1 MVLQSL
7 QRLRGVSKRLA
18 RQRHIRDAWAA
29 PGSDHPT
36 RPPFNKMSSQ
46 ENNEIR
52 EAERELERLINNP
65 LKHFMDAINNAGGS
79 NDPETPEG
87 TAQICS

>member
-1 MVLQSL
+1 
-7 QRLRGVSKRLA
+7 
-18 RQRHIRDAWAA
+18 
-29 PGSDHPT
+29 
-36 RPPFNKMSSQ
+36 MSSQ